1 MRDIA
6 LLLALLPVGAAPL
19 HAQTPPPVGA
29 TLMAPGLPVADLD
42 KALRFYQVALGL
54 VPATMLQHGPV
65 TEVMLCADGKG
76 GRLTLILLHDKVQKA
91 PPADNSIA
99 KIVLRVPDLPGVASR
114 MQAAG
119 YPVGTIRASG
129 KGPAILMIH
138 DPDGHELELVGNPP
152 GPA

>member
-6 LLLALLPVGAAPL
+6 LLLAVLPVGAAPL

-29 TLMAPGLPVADLD
+29 TLMAPGRPVADLD

-54 VPATMLQHGPV
+54 VPATTLQHGPV
-65 TEVMLCADGKG
+65 TEVLLCADGKG
-76 GRLTLILLHDKVQKA
+76 GRLTLILLHDKAQKV
-91 PPADNSIA
+91 PPADNGIA
-99 KIVLRVPDLPGVASR
+99 KIVLRVPDLSGVASR

-119 YPVGTIRASG
+119 YPVGAIRASG

-138 DPDGHELELVGNPP
+138 DLDGHELELVGNPP

>member
-19 HAQTPPPVGA
+19 HAQAPPPVGA
-29 TLMAPGLPVADLD
+29 ILMAPGLPVADLD

-54 VPATMLQHGPV
+54 VPATTLQHGPV

-76 GRLTLILLHDKVQKA
+76 GRLTLILLHDKAQKV
-91 PPADNSIA
+91 PPADNGIA
-99 KIVLRVPDLPGVASR
+99 KIVLRVPDLSGVASR

-119 YPVGTIRASG
+119 YPVGAIRASG

-138 DPDGHELELVGNPP
+138 DLDGHELELVGNPP
-152 GPA
+152 APA

>member
-54 VPATMLQHGPV
+54 VPATTLQHGPV

-76 GRLTLILLHDKVQKA
+76 GRLTLILLHDKAQKA
-91 PPADNSIA
+91 PPADRDRKS
-99 KIVLRVPDLPGVASR
+99 VV
-114 MQAAG
+114 
-119 YPVGTIRASG
+119 
-129 KGPAILMIH
+129 
-138 DPDGHELELVGNPP
+138 
-152 GPA
+152 

>member
-19 HAQTPPPVGA
+19 RAQTPPPVGA

-42 KALRFYQVALGL
+42 KALRFYQVVLGL
-54 VPATMLQHGPV
+54 VPATTLQHGPV

-76 GRLTLILLHDKVQKA
+76 GRLALILLHDTAKKA
-91 PPADNSIA
+91 PPTDSGIA
-99 KIVLRVPDLPGVASR
+99 KIVLRVPDLSGVAAR

-119 YPVGTIRASG
+119 YPVGAIRASG

-152 GPA
+152 APA

>member
-6 LLLALLPVGAAPL
+6 LLLALLPIGAAPL

-54 VPATMLQHGPV
+54 VPATTLQHGPV

-76 GRLTLILLHDKVQKA
+76 GRLTLILLHDKAQKA
-91 PPADNSIA
+91 PPADNGIA
-99 KIVLRVPDLPGVASR
+99 KIVLRVPDLSGVASR

-119 YPVGTIRASG
+119 YPVGAIRASG

>member
-19 HAQTPPPVGA
+19 HAQTLPPVGA

-54 VPATMLQHGPV
+54 VPATTLRHGPV
-65 TEVMLCADGKG
+65 TEVMLCADGKA
-76 GRLTLILLHDKVQKA
+76 GRLTLILLHDKAQKA
-91 PPADNSIA
+91 PPADNGIA

-138 DPDGHELELVGNPP
+138 DLDGHELELVGNPP
-152 GPA
+152 APA

>member
-19 HAQTPPPVGA
+19 HAQTLPPVGA

-54 VPATMLQHGPV
+54 VPATTLQHGPV
-65 TEVMLCADGKG
+65 TEVMLCADGKS
-76 GRLTLILLHDKVQKA
+76 GRLTLILLHDKAQKA
-91 PPADNSIA
+91 PPADSGIA
-99 KIVLRVPDLPGVASR
+99 KIVLRVPDLSGVASR